1 MESPVYPPIVNHV
14 NSDRCYTSGHPP
26 TAMLITHVTAHN
38 LRRDNNADAQLSLR
52 QKPLAIDE
60 PEERLLDQLKNCF
73 LGRLNREHGSFNM
86 EGESE
91 NSMLAATLRTFLAD
105 GQDFTQAT
113 IAIMEQM
120 QQLANETGMEIN
132 AHCLFFVEQSED
144 HHHVFYLFI
153 VHQNESLAISDQLD
167 VMPSYTIDTGPSLAC
182 IKVDIIEWL
191 IHKHY
196 AYLTLSSPRGKPALC
211 DVLEKLTGFNH
222 GINKKAATKNF
233 LDGVESFAK
242 QLPDDKAREYRDQVV
257 DYCMTQDEKD
267 EPVNIEELAHTL
279 GDIDRDGFVREL
291 RSHHP
296 GEKDELMV
304 DRSSLRRFVKFA
316 GRDKDL
322 SLTFS
327 TYHLHSRIEYD
338 MESDTLT
345 IKGVPKGL
353 RTQLL
358 AYLER

>member
-1 MESPVYPPIVNHV
+1 MP
-14 NSDRCYTSGHPP
+14 
-26 TAMLITHVTAHN
+26 ITHITAHY
-38 LRRDNNADAQLSLR
+38 LRRDNDAAALLSLR
-52 QKPLAIDE
+52 QELLSIDE
-60 PEERLLDQLKNCF
+60 PKNRLLDQLKSCF
-73 LGRLNREHGSFNM
+73 LGRLNREHGSFSS
-86 EGESE
+86 EGGAE

-105 GQDFTQAT
+105 EQDFTQAT
-113 IAIMEQM
+113 IAIMKQMEQSV
-120 QQLANETGMEIN
+120 NEAEMEIN
-132 AHCLFFVEQSED
+132 AHFLFFVEQSED

-182 IKVDIIEWL
+182 IKVDIMEWL
-191 IHKHY
+191 VHKNY

-211 DVLEKLTGFNH
+211 DALEKLTGFSH
-222 GINKKAATKNF
+222 GINKKEATKSF

-242 QLPDDKAREYRDQVV
+242 QLPDDKAREYREQVV
-257 DYCMTQDEKD
+257 GYCMAQDEKD
-267 EPVNIEELAHTL
+267 EPVNIEELSREL
-279 GDIDRDGFVREL
+279 VDIDRESFVREL
-291 RSHHP
+291 RTHHP

-322 SLTFS
+322 SITFS
-327 TYHLHSRIEYD
+327 TYHLHSRVEYD
-338 MESDTLT
+338 MEGDTLT
-345 IKGVPKGL
+345 IKGLPKAL

>member
-1 MESPVYPPIVNHV
+1 MP
-14 NSDRCYTSGHPP
+14 
-26 TAMLITHVTAHN
+26 ITHITAHY
-38 LRRDNNADAQLSLR
+38 LRRDSDAAATLSLR
-52 QKPLAIDE
+52 QEPLAIDE
-60 PEERLLDQLKNCF
+60 PKYRLLDQLKSCF
-73 LGRLNREHGSFNM
+73 LGRLNREHGSFSS
-86 EGESE
+86 EGDAE

-105 GQDFTQAT
+105 EQDFTQAT
-113 IAIMEQM
+113 IAIMKQMEQ
-120 QQLANETGMEIN
+120 LVNEAVMEIN
-132 AHCLFFVEQSED
+132 AHFLFFVEQTED

-182 IKVDIIEWL
+182 IKVDIMEWL
-191 IHKHY
+191 VHKNY
-196 AYLTLSSPRGKPALC
+196 AYLTLSSPRGKLALC
-211 DVLEKLTGFNH
+211 DALERLTGFSH
-222 GINKKAATKNF
+222 GINKKAATKSF

-242 QLPDDKAREYRDQVV
+242 QLPDDKAREYREQVV
-257 DYCMTQDEKD
+257 GYCMAQDEKD
-267 EPVNIEELAHTL
+267 EPVNIEELSREL
-279 GDIDRDGFVREL
+279 VDIDRESFVREL

-296 GEKDELMV
+296 GEQDELMV

-322 SLTFS
+322 SITFS
-327 TYHLHSRIEYD
+327 TYHLHSRVEYD

-345 IKGVPKGL
+345 IKGLPKGL